1 MKQDSASELG
11 LPSKII
17 KFWRNINKYTVDLIK
32 ELFQQ
37 LQDYYSC
44 FEWKI
49 GKLENVQIFKYKILI
64 IASKKERETIMI

>member
-44 FEWKI
+44 FEWKT